1 MQFHSHLRR
10 PLLLFAPVTV
20 SKYFMFHCEH
30 ACSKPR
36 IAHWTNLGEDNKL
49 NQRRCLL
56 FLSLL
61 HICRSYFCVF
71 VTVQVLQFFL
81 LHSKGRQYQPCN

>member
-20 SKYFMFHCEH
+20 SKYFMFHYEH
-30 ACSKPR
+30 ACSKPSV
-36 IAHWTNLGEDNKL
+36 AHWTNLGEYNKF

-56 FLSLL
+56 FLYLL
-61 HICRSYFCVF
+61 HLCRSYFCVF
-71 VTVQVLQFFL
+71 VTGAGSPVLPPAFQKQTVPAL
-81 LHSKGRQYQPCN
+81 